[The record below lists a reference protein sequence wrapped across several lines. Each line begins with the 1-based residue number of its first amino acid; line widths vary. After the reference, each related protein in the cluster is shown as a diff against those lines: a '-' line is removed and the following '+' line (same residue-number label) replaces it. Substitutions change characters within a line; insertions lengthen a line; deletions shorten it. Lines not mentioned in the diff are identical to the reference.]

1 MQISQLHL
9 CLVVLLLKTTWAVNQ
24 QQPNTAVP
32 LTKSGDHQ
40 VMFYETGL
48 YAGDVAWSHISIPI
62 DGQKIIDDINAKMRH
77 LVSYIE
83 VLDKHGH
90 QSYGE
95 LNKDI
100 VSKGY
105 SQLDNYLEVLV
116 DLFTSPLSEERAE
129 RFIGLIA
136 VFVSTLLFSAIGNGC
151 NMIAL
156 SHIGDKLTNL
166 EKVQNNILELED
178 VHDGALHKLDI
189 YVQNITHL
197 LSDEFKYSPAIVQSS
212 LDRLLF
218 EAQSTTEQLIDTFQA
233 LQDHRLSHTLLD
245 NSVLEKLHKVIVEN
259 ATAKGYEALI
269 KRPSDLFQV
278 ETSYMVMQNYKL
290 VLVVH
295 VPMVKIGHLLSLY
308 QHIPIPLSQTFV
320 TNSSIMP
327 VVGDND
333 IIAVGVIDGKKH
345 YKTLGQSDLLKCF
358 KLGDTNICD
367 GRAILQNNFGESCI
381 SSLWTQNL
389 TGVLSHC
396 DFEVTDKREEVYAL
410 SHDEFIVSSEAALY
424 TMVKC
429 KDYTRSIHVGPVSKV
444 KVEHGCTVPLQN
456 HVLIPNP
463 EFVNNVDIINYAWT
477 WDVKV
482 LFQDMDE
489 ITANELIASL
499 KEYGHHV
506 MTVNDLQKWSIDN
519 YSSPLVSRDMNT
531 YLVIGLLCL
540 AATLLL
546 FALYFCLRSSNTLHQ
561 QQSAGMPDIPLQH
574 LHYQPTAPFGLTRS

>member
-1 MQISQLHL
+1 MKISHIILGI
-9 CLVVLLLKTTWAVNQ
+9 LVVVFNATRALNLQ
-24 QQPNTAVP
+24 EPNTAVP

-40 VMFYETGL
+40 VMFYETGF

-62 DGQKIIDDINAKMRH
+62 DGRKIIDDLNSKMKQ
-77 LVSYIE
+77 LDNYIDA
-83 VLDKHGH
+83 LNKQGH
-90 QSYGE
+90 QSYTE

-105 SQLDNYLEVLV
+105 SQLENYLEVLV
-116 DLFTSPLSEERAE
+116 DLFTSALSEERAE

-156 SHIGDKLTNL
+156 SHIGDKLTNI
-166 EKVQNNILELED
+166 EKVQNNILDLEE
-178 VHDGALHKLDI
+178 VHEGALHKLDI
-189 YVQNITHL
+189 YVQNVTHL
-197 LSDEFKYSPAIVQSS
+197 LSEEFKYSPSLVQSS
-212 LDRLLF
+212 MDRLLS

-245 NSVLEKLHKVIVEN
+245 HLVLEKLHKVIVEN

-278 ETSYMVMQNYKL
+278 ETSYIVIKNYKL

-295 VPMVKIGHLLSLY
+295 VPMVKMGHLLSLY

-320 TNSSIMP
+320 KNSSITP

-333 IIAVGVIDGKKH
+333 IIAVGVIDGNKH

-358 KLGDTNICD
+358 KLGDTYICD
-367 GRAILQNNFGESCI
+367 GRAILQNNFGDSCI

-389 TGVLSHC
+389 TGVLTQC
-396 DFEVTDKREEVYAL
+396 DFEMTDKTEEVYAL

-429 KDYTRSIHVGPVSKV
+429 KDYTRNIHVGPLSKV

-456 HVLIPNP
+456 HILIPNP

-482 LFQDMDE
+482 LFQDIDE

-499 KEYGHHV
+499 KDYGHHV
-506 MTVNDLQKWSIDN
+506 MTVKDLQRWNIDN
-519 YSSPLVSRDMNT
+519 SIPPLLSRDMNS
-531 YLVIGLLCL
+531 YIVIGLLCL
-540 AATLLL
+540 AAILLL
-546 FALYFCLRSSNTLHQ
+546 VALYICIRSRRSEEKNT
-561 QQSAGMPDIPLQH
+561 SADIPLQH
-574 LHYQPTAPFGLTRS
+574 LHYQPTAPIGLSPY